1 MKSHVLHVIKSA
13 TGGIGLML
21 SLLMLA
27 VAIVSIPA
35 HAEDNAW
42 TIDGEHSVA
51 RLSLGSGPKSV
62 EVGVARVSG
71 NVAFSGEGAADPVVN
86 LSFASGKKQGGDPV
100 EISFKSKRSMMTEDG
115 KIAVVGELSVTRIER
130 SVYLDSNEGY
140 YGATYGEPVAT
151 TATREVTLVL
161 PAVAD
166 PASQG
171 STMKLLASARISR
184 EYFPQLLTALSPGNF
199 SNVVVQDESCTVPAV
214 TGEGYYGATCTG
226 RPIETAT
233 NSVAPST
240 PTSGEGYY
248 GFEPAVI
255 PDGGQATIAFD
266 LKLTRTSA
274 PTAVSAAAQTAGN

>member
-1 MKSHVLHVIKSA
+1 MKSHVLHVIRFA
-13 TGGIGLML
+13 TSGIGLML

-27 VAIVSIPA
+27 VAIASTLA

-42 TIDGEHSVA
+42 TVDGEHSAV

-71 NVAFSGEGAADPVVN
+71 NVSFSGEGAADPVVN
-86 LSFASGKKQGGDPV
+86 LSFASDQKQGADPV

-115 KIAVVGELSVTRIER
+115 KIAVSGDLSVTRIER
-130 SVYLDSNEGY
+130 SVYLDPNEGY

-151 TATREVTLVL
+151 TATRKVTLLL
-161 PAVAD
+161 PSDAH
-166 PASQG
+166 PNLQ
-171 STMKLLASARISR
+171 SAKISAFTKISR

-199 SNVVVQDESCTVPAV
+199 SNVIVQDGSCTVPAV
-214 TGEGYYGATCTG
+214 TGEGYYGTTCTG
-226 RPIETAT
+226 TSVETAT

-240 PTSGEGYY
+240 PASGEGYF

-255 PDGGQATIAFD
+255 PDNGQATIAFD
-266 LKLTRTSA
+266 LKLTRTSG
-274 PTAVSAAAQTAGN
+274 PTAVAAAAQTAGN

>member
-1 MKSHVLHVIKSA
+1 MKSHVLHVIRFA
-13 TGGIGLML
+13 TSGIGLML

-27 VAIVSIPA
+27 VAIASTPA

-42 TIDGEHSVA
+42 TVDGEHFVV

-71 NVAFSGEGAADPVVN
+71 NVSFSGEGAADPVVN
-86 LSFASGKKQGGDPV
+86 LSFAPDQNQGADPV

-115 KIAVVGELSVTRIER
+115 KIAVSGDLSVTRIER
-130 SVYLDSNEGY
+130 SVYLDPNEGY

-151 TATREVTLVL
+151 TATRKVTLLL
-161 PAVAD
+161 PSDAHAD
-166 PASQG
+166 LQSATIKISAS
-171 STMKLLASARISR
+171 TKISR
-184 EYFPQLLTALSPGNF
+184 EYFPQLLAALSPGNF
-199 SNVVVQDESCTVPAV
+199 SNVIVQDESCTVPAV

-226 RPIETAT
+226 TSVETAI

-240 PTSGEGYY
+240 PASGEGYY

-266 LKLTRTSA
+266 LKLTRTSG
-274 PTAVSAAAQTAGN
+274 PTAVAAAAQTTGN

>member
-1 MKSHVLHVIKSA
+1 MKSHVLHVIRFA
-13 TGGIGLML
+13 TSGIGLML

-27 VAIVSIPA
+27 AAIASIPA

-42 TIDGEHSVA
+42 TVDGEHSVV

-71 NVAFSGEGAADPVVN
+71 NVAFSGEGTADPVVN
-86 LSFASGKKQGGDPV
+86 LTFASGKNQGADPV

-115 KIAVVGELSVTRIER
+115 KIAVIGNLSVTRIEH
-130 SVYLDSNEGY
+130 SVYLDPNEGY

-151 TATREVTLVL
+151 TATREVTLLL
-161 PAVAD
+161 PSD
-166 PASQG
+166 PHPNLQSA
-171 STMKLLASARISR
+171 TMKISASTKISR

-199 SNVVVQDESCTVPAV
+199 SNVVVQDENCTVPAV

-226 RPIETAT
+226 TPVETAS

-240 PTSGEGYY
+240 PASGEGYY

-274 PTAVSAAAQTAGN
+274 ATAVAAAAQTAGN